1 LVWSDGNIYGIKGN
15 YQVDIDCGKFKKD
28 ITCNKLKK
36 VTYDAA
42 ADLEKQS
49 PKMPKRVDSAPDN
62 RIVIKLVPAKEMK
75 NEEVLGNAHITI
87 ESDKDRCI
95 VKINQD
101 KFSKLTPEQQES
113 LIKHEAIGGHCMG
126 RGHTTD
132 DSGIM
137 AGASNSDYKFTQEDI
152 EILEAIADGE
162 VKVQC
167 KTCNALNSDL
177 DPETMT
183 CECRTSDGF
192 INDDTYHF
200 NECSCTVA
208 TYLVNDTRD
217 GKKIHRCQCLEPGK
231 AIQVVGSVPVCL
243 PVANTPPP
251 GGGGNTPPPGG
262 GGGGGCS
269 PSEEGILG
277 PTGTYDKDGTP
288 LCLGL
293 LCIAGNKV
301 YLTFRASIT
310 DTGWACG
317 DYEF

>member
-1 LVWSDGNIYGIKGN
+1 MDDEEDYG
-15 YQVDIDCGKFKKD
+15 V
-28 ITCNKLKK
+28 
-36 VTYDAA
+36 
-42 ADLEKQS
+42 AD
-49 PKMPKRVDSAPDN
+49 
-62 RIVIKLVPAKEMK
+62 
-75 NEEVLGNAHITI
+75 ITI
-87 ESDKDRCI
+87 ESGKDRCI
-95 VKINQD
+95 VRINQD

-126 RGHTTD
+126 RDHTTD

-137 AGASNSDYKFTQEDI
+137 AGFIKGDYKFTQEDI

-177 DPETMT
+177 NTEYMQ

-192 INDDTYHF
+192 INDEKTD
-200 NECSCTVA
+200 ECVCPTGAVS
-208 TYLVNDTRD
+208 VNDTRD
-217 GKKIHRCQCLEPGK
+217 GKKIQRCECTEPGK
-231 AIQVVGSVPVCL
+231 KLYLRYPAPTPSNPL
-243 PVANTPPP
+243 PKPKPICQHEFPP